1 MAKTIQ
7 MRTPQQEKEARLVA
21 GMYDKNRKIQSELY
35 AYCSRYFWANYRG
48 VFFAD
53 EESATEIFQNTFI
66 AMWENIERR
75 KIYVSDG
82 RVMGKNNEPLSGSI
96 LTYFMGIARIK
107 YLEWVREHPAY
118 ADPETE
124 MERKIKEEGFDAQ
137 QYTNMLYDSEDNK
150 MLDIIADVISHMS
163 ERCSEILSKFYY
175 EEKDLDTIL
184 LEIHNRFEERPQ
196 NEEAQV
202 HGVIAYFSTKHLSQ
216 LFELI
221 KRQMDMNNNNFQ
233 DRIDEYLLHGDTM
246 SEEDKA
252 QFLKEIEEDAEKK
265 EQYEFTKNVKQ
276 AMVSRGEKLKAM
288 TEFQKEMKSH
298 HHRKTWLWIS
308 SIAAVLVIGFFAIN
322 PLFVENSPT
331 DNVRG
336 DENDVFDMTV
346 QTDSINNDSISTDT
360 ISLHH
365 E

>member
-1 MAKTIQ
+1 M
-7 MRTPQQEKEARLVA
+7 
-21 GMYDKNRKIQSELY
+21 
-35 AYCSRYFWANYRG
+35 NY
-48 VFFAD
+48 
-53 EESATEIFQNTFI
+53 
-66 AMWENIERR
+66 
-75 KIYVSDG
+75 
-82 RVMGKNNEPLSGSI
+82 
-96 LTYFMGIARIK
+96 
-107 YLEWVREHPAY
+107 
-118 ADPETE
+118 
-124 MERKIKEEGFDAQ
+124 
-137 QYTNMLYDSEDNK
+137 
-150 MLDIIADVISHMS
+150 
-163 ERCSEILSKFYY
+163 
-175 EEKDLDTIL
+175 
-184 LEIHNRFEERPQ
+184 
-196 NEEAQV
+196 
-202 HGVIAYFSTKHLSQ
+202 
-216 LFELI
+216 
-221 KRQMDMNNNNFQ
+221 NFQ
-233 DRIDEYLLHGDTM
+233 DRIDEYLLHSDTM

-346 QTDSINNDSISTDT
+346 PTDSINNDSISTDT

>member
-1 MAKTIQ
+1 
-7 MRTPQQEKEARLVA
+7 
-21 GMYDKNRKIQSELY
+21 
-35 AYCSRYFWANYRG
+35 
-48 VFFAD
+48 
-53 EESATEIFQNTFI
+53 
-66 AMWENIERR
+66 
-75 KIYVSDG
+75 
-82 RVMGKNNEPLSGSI
+82 
-96 LTYFMGIARIK
+96 
-107 YLEWVREHPAY
+107 
-118 ADPETE
+118 
-124 MERKIKEEGFDAQ
+124 
-137 QYTNMLYDSEDNK
+137 
-150 MLDIIADVISHMS
+150 
-163 ERCSEILSKFYY
+163 
-175 EEKDLDTIL
+175 
-184 LEIHNRFEERPQ
+184 
-196 NEEAQV
+196 
-202 HGVIAYFSTKHLSQ
+202 
-216 LFELI
+216 
-221 KRQMDMNNNNFQ
+221 MDNNNFQ
-233 DRIDEYLLHGDTM
+233 DRIDEYLLYGDAM

-276 AMVSRGEKLKAM
+276 AMVSRGKKLKAM

-346 QTDSINNDSISTDT
+346 PTDSINNDSISTDT

>member
-1 MAKTIQ
+1 
-7 MRTPQQEKEARLVA
+7 
-21 GMYDKNRKIQSELY
+21 
-35 AYCSRYFWANYRG
+35 
-48 VFFAD
+48 
-53 EESATEIFQNTFI
+53 
-66 AMWENIERR
+66 
-75 KIYVSDG
+75 
-82 RVMGKNNEPLSGSI
+82 
-96 LTYFMGIARIK
+96 
-107 YLEWVREHPAY
+107 
-118 ADPETE
+118 
-124 MERKIKEEGFDAQ
+124 
-137 QYTNMLYDSEDNK
+137 
-150 MLDIIADVISHMS
+150 
-163 ERCSEILSKFYY
+163 
-175 EEKDLDTIL
+175 
-184 LEIHNRFEERPQ
+184 
-196 NEEAQV
+196 
-202 HGVIAYFSTKHLSQ
+202 
-216 LFELI
+216 
-221 KRQMDMNNNNFQ
+221 MNNNNFQ

-336 DENDVFDMTV
+336 DENDVFDMTAP
-346 QTDSINNDSISTDT
+346 TDSISNDSISTDT
-360 ISLHH
+360 IALHH

>member
-1 MAKTIQ
+1 
-7 MRTPQQEKEARLVA
+7 
-21 GMYDKNRKIQSELY
+21 
-35 AYCSRYFWANYRG
+35 
-48 VFFAD
+48 
-53 EESATEIFQNTFI
+53 
-66 AMWENIERR
+66 
-75 KIYVSDG
+75 
-82 RVMGKNNEPLSGSI
+82 
-96 LTYFMGIARIK
+96 
-107 YLEWVREHPAY
+107 
-118 ADPETE
+118 
-124 MERKIKEEGFDAQ
+124 
-137 QYTNMLYDSEDNK
+137 
-150 MLDIIADVISHMS
+150 
-163 ERCSEILSKFYY
+163 
-175 EEKDLDTIL
+175 
-184 LEIHNRFEERPQ
+184 
-196 NEEAQV
+196 
-202 HGVIAYFSTKHLSQ
+202 
-216 LFELI
+216 
-221 KRQMDMNNNNFQ
+221 MDNNFQ
-233 DRIDEYLLHGDTM
+233 DRIDEYLLHGETM

-288 TEFQKEMKSH
+288 TEFQKEIKSH

-346 QTDSINNDSISTDT
+346 PTDSINNDSISTDT